1 MLGSDY
7 PFEMSDPDPLANVR
21 AAVPEDQLDAVLGG
35 TAARILCGEAGCG
48 CEGHARKE

>member
-7 PFEMSDPDPLANVR
+7 PFEMSDPDPLANVK
-21 AAVPEDQLDAVLGG
+21 AAVPEADWEAVLGG

-48 CEGHARKE
+48 CGVVHA